1 MRLATTQSGE
11 TLEQL
16 ATRVYALDKPSASQ
30 LRAATTALTEANLFL
45 RKLDEVPPG
54 TVLEVPQQEGLAG
67 GESAAPIVAGLA
79 ADQLRGAIAVTG
91 KALSDALD
99 AEVASGKTSAKLARS
114 PDIKSA
120 AAGDETVDVKSLPL
134 LARQRR
140 PARDRRADAAQLPEG
155 RVRADRVRPGRAP
168 GHARRWEHRVS

>member
-11 TLEQL
+11 TVEQL

-45 RKLDEVPPG
+45 RKPDEVPPG
-54 TVLEVPQQEGLAG
+54 TVLVVPEQEGLAG
-67 GESAAPIVAGLA
+67 GEAAAPIVAGLA

-99 AEVASGKTSAKLARS
+99 AEVASGKTSARLARS
-114 PDIKSA
+114 QDIKRA
-120 AAGDETVDVKSLPL
+120 AAGDETVDVKSLAL
-134 LARQRR
+134 LAGNADQRV
-140 PARDRRADAAQLPEG
+140 ADARTLRSYQKDVFAQIASDLDG
-155 RVRADRVRPGRAP
+155 LLATLGGGNA
-168 GHARRWEHRVS
+168 A

>member
-1 MRLATTQSGE
+1 MRVATTQSGE

-16 ATRVYALDKPSASQ
+16 ATRVYALEKPSASQ

-45 RKLDEVPPG
+45 RKPDEVPPG
-54 TVLEVPQQEGLAG
+54 TVLVVPEQGGLAG
-67 GESAAPIVAGLA
+67 GEPAAPIVAGLA

-114 PDIKSA
+114 SDIKSA
-120 AAGDETVDVKSLPL
+120 AAGEETVDVESLRL
-134 LARQRR
+134 LAGNADQRV
-140 PARDRRADAAQLPEG
+140 ADARTLRSYQKDVFAQIASDLDG
-155 RVRADRVRPGRAP
+155 LLATLGGGNTA
-168 GHARRWEHRVS
+168 

>member
-1 MRLATTQSGE
+1 MRLATTLSGE

-30 LRAATTALTEANLFL
+30 LRAATTALTEANPFL
-45 RKLDEVPPG
+45 RKPDEVPPG

-91 KALSDALD
+91 KALSDSLD

-114 PDIKSA
+114 SDIKSA
-120 AAGDETVDVKSLPL
+120 AVGDEAVDVKSLRL
-134 LARQRR
+134 LARNADQRVTDAQTLR
-140 PARDRRADAAQLPEG
+140 SYQKDVFARIASDLDGLLATLGGGNTA
-155 RVRADRVRPGRAP
+155 
-168 GHARRWEHRVS
+168 

>member
-45 RKLDEVPPG
+45 RKPDEVPPG

-79 ADQLRGAIAVTG
+79 VDQLRGAIAVTG
-91 KALSDALD
+91 KSLSDALD

-114 PDIKSA
+114 RDIKSA
-120 AAGDETVDVKSLPL
+120 AAGDETVNEESLPL
-134 LARQRR
+134 LAGTADQRVT
-140 PARDRRADAAQLPEG
+140 DAQTLRSYQKEVFAQIASDLDG
-155 RVRADRVRPGRAP
+155 LLATLGGGNTA
-168 GHARRWEHRVS
+168 